1 MSNIKNNKKIKKT
14 NNSEECADLV
24 PFVSICTPTF
34 NRRPFIPFMIKCF
47 EHQTYPKDRIEWII
61 IDDGTDPI
69 VDLVTHIPQVKYT
82 YYKEKMLLGR
92 KRNLMH
98 NKCSGDIIIYMDD
111 DDYYPPERISHAV
124 QTLLDNPTYL
134 IAGSSEM
141 YIYFDSKQKVY
152 RCGPY
157 KEYHSTA
164 ATFAFK
170 KELLLE
176 TCFNDE
182 NALAEERYFLKN
194 YTIPLIQLD
203 SLKSIIVFS
212 HKHNSL
218 NKEKLLDN
226 LDMTRTVVTDYNI
239 NDLISDPILKQF
251 YIKNMN
257 NLLEAYEQG
266 KPEYKPKL
274 MEQLKKMEDE
284 RNKRIQH
291 HNEMLTSQQK
301 LLTSLQGTTSNTNI
315 KEIEAIKQHYD
326 KQLSDKTYLIN
337 ELLKKIKALTI
348 ELDECK
354 IKIKNSK

>member
-1 MSNIKNNKKIKKT
+1 MLNIKNTPKKT
-14 NNSEECADLV
+14 PNLETF

-47 EHQTYPKDRIEWII
+47 EQQTYPKDRIEWII

-69 VDLVTHIPQVKYT
+69 EELVKNIPQVKYF
-82 YYKEKMLLGR
+82 YYREKMILGK

-98 NKCSGDIIIYMDD
+98 TKCSGDIIIYMDD

-124 QTLLDNPTYL
+124 QTLIDNPTYL

-141 YIYFDSKQKVY
+141 YIYFDSKKRIY

-164 ATFAFK
+164 ATFAFR

-176 TCFNDE
+176 TSFNNE
-182 NALAEERYFLKN
+182 NALAEEKHFLKN
-194 YTIPLIQLD
+194 YTIPLKQLD

-218 NKEKLLDN
+218 NKEKLLTN
-226 LDMTRTVVTDYNI
+226 LEMTKTVLTDYNV
-239 NDLISDPILKQF
+239 NNLISDPILKQF
-251 YIKNMN
+251 YIKDMN
-257 NLLEAYEQG
+257 ILLENYEEG

-274 MEQLKKMEDE
+274 MEQLKRIEDE
-284 RNKRIQH
+284 RHKRIED
-291 HNEMLTSQQK
+291 HNRMLESQQK
-301 LLTSLQGTTSNTNI
+301 LQTSFQGTTGNF
-315 KEIEAIKQHYD
+315 KEIDALKQHYD
-326 KQLSDKTYLIN
+326 KQLSDKSYLIN

-348 ELDECK
+348 ELDDY
-354 IKIKNSK
+354 KNNKTK